1 MIVLNG
7 KMLKEEAEELSRYI
21 SRFGA
26 FNHTRKTRSSLYE
39 PVNGKNQVLR
49 DEKRI

>member
-1 MIVLNG
+1 MQEMIVLNG

-26 FNHTRKTRSSLYE
+26 F
-39 PVNGKNQVLR
+39 
-49 DEKRI
+49 